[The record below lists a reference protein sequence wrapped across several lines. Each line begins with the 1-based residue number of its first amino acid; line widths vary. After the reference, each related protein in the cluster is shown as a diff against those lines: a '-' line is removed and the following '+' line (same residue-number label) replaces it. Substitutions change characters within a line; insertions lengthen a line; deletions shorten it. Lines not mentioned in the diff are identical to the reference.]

1 VGSKEQDHSPDQP
14 RNKKPNPIKKI
25 TKAKKARSIVQVVEC
40 LPGKHKAPSSNP
52 SSTPPQKKKTKQTNK
67 KKHYKG
73 VMRN

>member
-52 SSTPPQKKKTKQTNK
+52 SSTPPQKKKKPNKQTK
-67 KKHYKG
+67 KNTTK
-73 VMRN
+73 VL